1 MKVLMFGDPDNLP
14 SLAGAFQGEEV
25 HAITYEQVN
34 VPVSKLIVV
43 DPAPEGVEWWAH
55 LINGLLDSYDLF
67 VTPFTRDGSD
77 LASRIAARRM
87 WPLLTNVI
95 GLKLGNPLKVEKVI
109 FGGKGKQS
117 FRVELPAV
125 ISLYSQAM
133 EPVSGQPGVVERIS
147 RPNYSPK
154 AKVLERKSKEAEVDL
169 SKAEVVVAVGRG
181 LKRKEDLEMIRELAQ
196 ILGGEVACTRPL
208 SADLK
213 WLPEERHVGMTGVRV
228 KPKLYIALGISGQ
241 IQHVVGFRDAGTVI
255 SVNIDPDAPIFEVSD
270 YGAVADLYE
279 VVPLLIKELK
289 G

>member
-1 MKVLMFGDPDNLP
+1 MRVLIYGDPDNLP
-14 SLAGAFQGEEV
+14 QLVGMFKGQEID
-25 HAITYEQVN
+25 AITYEKID

-43 DPAPEGVEWWAH
+43 NPPPDGVEWWAEAV
-55 LINGLLDSYDLF
+55 NKVLDGYDLF

-77 LASRIAARRM
+77 LASRVAAKRM
-87 WPLLTNVI
+87 WPLLGNVI
-95 GLKLGNPLKVEKVI
+95 SVSLGEGLVAEKVI
-109 FGGKGKQS
+109 FGGKGKQA
-117 FRVELPAV
+117 FRLDIPAV
-125 ISLYSQAM
+125 LSVYFQGA
-133 EPVSGQPGVVERIS
+133 EPVQGSPNVVEEIT
-147 RPNYSPK
+147 RPDYQPK
-154 AKVLERKSKEAEVDL
+154 AKVLERKKKEAEVDL

-181 LKRKEDLEMIRELAQ
+181 LKRKEDLDMIRELANL
-196 ILGGEVACTRPL
+196 LGGEVACTRPL

-228 KPKLYIALGISGQ
+228 RPKLYIALGISGQ

-255 SVNIDPDAPIFEVSD
+255 AINTDPDAPIFDVSD